1 MVKTSRRRL
10 RDILTTIFSRYLWSS
25 FPLAQDGDTLRSVEV
40 EVKVGRLAQPYPAL
54 HDAIGA
60 REVAEGKYGETTVG
74 SILKYKNRNKI
85 KFSIL
90 SLLNTLKPA

>member
-1 MVKTSRRRL
+1 M
-10 RDILTTIFSRYLWSS
+10 
-25 FPLAQDGDTLRSVEV
+25 
-40 EVKVGRLAQPYPAL
+40 GRLAQPDPAL